1 MTYKLAL
8 QLKNAGFP
16 QKDRPFCVSTKMELD
31 EKGEQVRCYIPTLSE
46 LIEACGDNENRF
58 IRLQSYYDKNDLM
71 WQADDNGNFI
81 IRDDIVSETGSTPEE
96 AVANLWLAL
105 NKK

>member
-46 LIEACGDNENRF
+46 LIDFVDGSDILNSIEKDYVGKTLF
-58 IRLQSYYDKNDLM
+58 KLQKDK
-71 WQADDNGNFI
+71 
-81 IRDDIVSETGSTPEE
+81 E
-96 AVANLWLAL
+96 
-105 NKK
+105 K